1 MTEAEELLLCG
12 LKFFPIRTGRLMLV
26 MTLMNEEDKR
36 WEMMRFLAKNL
47 DASEDD
53 ILDEAYRIGCMSS
66 ENHDVILF
74 YFHS

>member
-53 ILDEAYRIGCMSS
+53 ILDEAYRIAYP
-66 ENHDVILF
+66 EEQPEE
-74 YFHS
+74 